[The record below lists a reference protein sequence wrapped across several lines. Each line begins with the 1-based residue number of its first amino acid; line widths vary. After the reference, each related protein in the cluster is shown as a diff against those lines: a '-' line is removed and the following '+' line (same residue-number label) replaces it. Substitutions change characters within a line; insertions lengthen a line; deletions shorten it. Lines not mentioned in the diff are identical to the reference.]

1 MYIFPFQRR
10 VIYSSQKTKKTK
22 KKRKKLNKTKQG
34 SYMLLIKKWDRML
47 NEITSN
53 ATHGKTS

>member
-10 VIYSSQKTKKTK
+10 VIYSSQKNKNKQ
-22 KKRKKLNKTKQG
+22 KKLNKTKQG

>member
-1 MYIFPFQRR
+1 MNCIYFLFKEESYILL
-10 VIYSSQKTKKTK
+10 K
-22 KKRKKLNKTKQG
+22 KKNKKKLNKTKQG
-34 SYMLLIKKWDRML
+34 SYMVLIKKWDRML

>member
-1 MYIFPFQRR
+1 MNCIYFLFKEESYILL
-10 VIYSSQKTKKTK
+10 K
-22 KKRKKLNKTKQG
+22 KKKKQKNKNKTKQG
-34 SYMLLIKKWDRML
+34 SYMVLIKKWDRML

>member
-10 VIYSSQKTKKTK
+10 VIYSSQKKTK
-22 KKRKKLNKTKQG
+22 KKLNKTKQG

>member
-1 MYIFPFQRR
+1 MNCIYFLFKEESYILL
-10 VIYSSQKTKKTK
+10 K
-22 KKRKKLNKTKQG
+22 KKKKKQKNKNKTKQG
-34 SYMLLIKKWDRML
+34 SYMVLIKKWDRML